1 MLSRNNSEAVLE
13 SKDISNT
20 GKCGEK
26 EIQHGKIFGI
36 LKQNPGNE
44 LDTKE
49 NFEKQDIFERENE
62 KKKETSVITEHQMQN
77 PIEEDVWGT
86 DEVLGKNEKN
96 FDIDKKV
103 KDEFLSETDFG
114 TNLGIEDEIDF
125 QINNPSEDMLGI
137 VELNTKKNSEELEE
151 IFDKDS
157 KWEVET
163 GDKIDLKI
171 QKLIEGE
178 TFTTDEGPFKNE
190 GDFDNSEQNEQNS

>member
-26 EIQHGKIFGI
+26 EIQGGKIFGI

-62 KKKETSVITEHQMQN
+62 KKKETSDITEHQMQN
-77 PIEEDVWGT
+77 PIEDVLGT

-103 KDEFLSETDFG
+103 KDEFLSETEFG

-137 VELNTKKNSEELEE
+137 VELNIKKNSEELEE

-157 KWEVET
+157 KWEVEI
-163 GDKIDLKI
+163 GGKIDLKV

-178 TFTTDEGPFKNE
+178 TFTTDEVPFKNE
-190 GDFDNSEQNEQNS
+190 GDFDNSEQNE

>member
-1 MLSRNNSEAVLE
+1 MESEA
-13 SKDISNT
+13 ISNT

-26 EIQHGKIFGI
+26 EIQDEKIFGN

-62 KKKETSVITEHQMQN
+62 KKEGMSDIIEHEMQN
-77 PIEEDVWGT
+77 PFEEDVWGT
-86 DEVLGKNEKN
+86 DEVLGKNERN

-103 KDEFLSETDFG
+103 KDEFLGETEFG
-114 TNLGIEDEIDF
+114 TNLGVEDEIDF
-125 QINNPSEDMLGI
+125 QIHNPSEDVLGI
-137 VELNTKKNSEELEE
+137 VELNTKNNSEELKE

-157 KWEVET
+157 KQEVEI
-163 GDKIDLKI
+163 GGKIDLKV

-178 TFTTDEGPFKNE
+178 IFTTDEVPFKNE
-190 GDFDNSEQNEQNS
+190 GDFDNSEHNEQNS

>member
-1 MLSRNNSEAVLE
+1 MESEA
-13 SKDISNT
+13 ISNT

-26 EIQHGKIFGI
+26 EIQDEKIFGN

-49 NFEKQDIFERENE
+49 NFEKQDIFERQNG
-62 KKKETSVITEHQMQN
+62 KKEETNVITENQMQN
-77 PIEEDVWGT
+77 PIEEDVLGT
-86 DEVLGKNEKN
+86 DEVLGKNERN

-103 KDEFLSETDFG
+103 EDEFLDETECVR
-114 TNLGIEDEIDF
+114 NLGIEDEINF

-157 KWEVET
+157 KREVEI
-163 GDKIDLKI
+163 GDKIDLKM

-178 TFTTDEGPFKNE
+178 TFTTDEVPFKNE
-190 GDFDNSEQNEQNS
+190 GDFDNSEHNEQNS